1 MSKGDVGIWLPIYIG
16 EMLAMTTRFSTEQIG
31 ALYLLMMDYWKNGEV
46 PHDDKIIAAIT
57 GLSAIKTKTFIKLL
71 LSIQLFESNGEL
83 LFSSYLNDKKETATN
98 NRRVKTE
105 RAKKA
110 ADARWGKNENND
122 SQNSKPTDDKSN
134 AQGVSEPCSSNA
146 NAILEQCPSSSSLSL
161 SSSNN
166 SSLSHLNNN
175 RLDIDPIK
183 DWAAPTLNQT
193 NTLLKNAS
201 SSAPVLD
208 SKAYANHI
216 KNFKTYYTEQ
226 ELKNNPILTDDRRRD
241 VFITWINNDRQYH
254 PKNKKSKGEYY
265 ESASKTNQKN
275 ASGDAF
281 DYAAHYVE
289 QGQQDVDAYFDRMA

>member
-1 MSKGDVGIWLPIYIG
+1 MSKSDDVGIWLPVYIG
-16 EMLAMTTRFSTEQIG
+16 EMLAMTTRFSTEQVG
-31 ALYLLMMDYWKNGEV
+31 ALYLLMMDYWKNGEI

-122 SQNSKPTDDKSN
+122 SQKSKPADDKTNPQGLSERCLSN
-134 AQGVSEPCSSNA
+134 TNDM
-146 NAILEQCPSSSSLSL
+146 LEQCPSSSSLS
-161 SSSNN
+161 SSNN
-166 SSLSHLNNN
+166 SSLSQLNNN
-175 RLDIDPIK
+175 RLNIDPIK

-216 KNFKTYYTEQ
+216 KSFKTYYTEQ

-254 PKNKKSKGEYY
+254 PKNKKSKGEHY

>member
-1 MSKGDVGIWLPIYIG
+1 MSKDDVGIWLPIYIG

-83 LFSSYLNDKKETATN
+83 LFSSYLNHKKETATN

-122 SQNSKPTDDKSN
+122 SQNSKPADDKSN
-134 AQGVSEPCSSNA
+134 AQGVSELCLSNA
-146 NAILEQCPSSSSLSL
+146 NDMLEQCPSSSP
-161 SSSNN
+161 SSIT
-166 SSLSHLNNN
+166 SLSHSVTQDKNF
-175 RLDIDPIK
+175 PIK
-183 DWAAPTLNQT
+183 NWTTPSLTEAN
-193 NTLLKNAS
+193 NMLKN
-201 SSAPVLD
+201 SAPHVPIL
-208 SKAYANHI
+208 SNSAYEQHI
-216 KNFKTYYTEQ
+216 TTFKNYYTEQ
-226 ELKNNPILTDDRRRD
+226 ELLDRPILTDKRRCD
-241 VFITWINNDRQYH
+241 VLIAWISNDRQYQS
-254 PKNKKSKGEYY
+254 KNKKSKGEHY

-275 ASGDAF
+275 ASGNAF
-281 DYAAHYVE
+281 DHAAHYIE
-289 QGQQDVDAYFDRMA
+289 QGQQDVDSYFDRMA

>member
-1 MSKGDVGIWLPIYIG
+1 MNKSDDVGIWLPIYIG
-16 EMLAMTTRFSTEQIG
+16 EMLAMTTRFSTEQVG

-57 GLSAIKTKTFIKLL
+57 GLSAIKTKTFINLL

-83 LFSSYLNDKKETATN
+83 LFSSYLNDQKETATN

-122 SQNSKPTDDKSN
+122 SQNSKPVDDKTN
-134 AQGVSEPCSSNA
+134 PQGLSEPCLSNTKDM
-146 NAILEQCPSSSSLSL
+146 LEQCPSSSSL

-175 RLDIDPIK
+175 RLNIDPIK
-183 DWAAPTLNQT
+183 DWAVPTLNQT

-216 KNFKTYYTEQ
+216 KSFKTYYTEQ
-226 ELKNNPILTDDRRRD
+226 ELKNNSILTDDRRRD
-241 VFITWINNDRQYH
+241 MFITWINNDRQYH
-254 PKNKKSKGEYY
+254 PKNKKSKGEHY

-281 DYAAHYVE
+281 DYATHYVE

>member
-1 MSKGDVGIWLPIYIG
+1 MSKDDVGIWLPVYIG

-110 ADARWGKNENND
+110 ADARWGKHESIDN
-122 SQNSKPTDDKSN
+122 QNLKSADDETN
-134 AQGVSEPCSSNA
+134 AQGVSESCLSNA
-146 NAILEQCPSSSSLSL
+146 NDMLEQCPSSSS
-161 SSSNN
+161 SSS
-166 SSLSHLNNN
+166 SITSLSHSVTQNK
-175 RLDIDPIK
+175 IFPIK
-183 DWAAPTLNQT
+183 NWTTPSLTEAN
-193 NTLLKNAS
+193 NMLKN
-201 SSAPVLD
+201 SAPHVPIL
-208 SKAYANHI
+208 SNSAYEQHI
-216 KNFKTYYTEQ
+216 TTFKNYYTEQ
-226 ELKNNPILTDDRRRD
+226 ELLDRPILTDKRRCD
-241 VFITWINNDRQYH
+241 VLIAWISNDRQYQY
-254 PKNKKSKGEYY
+254 KNKKSKGEHY
-265 ESASKTNQKN
+265 ESASQTNRKN

-281 DYAAHYVE
+281 DHAANYVE
-289 QGQQDVDAYFDRMA
+289 QGQQDVDSYFDRMA

>member
-1 MSKGDVGIWLPIYIG
+1 MSKSDDVGIWLPIYIG
-16 EMLAMTTRFSTEQIG
+16 EMLAMTIRFSTEQIG

-57 GLSAIKTKTFIKLL
+57 GLSPTKTKTFIKLL

-98 NRRVKTE
+98 NRRIKSE
-105 RAKKA
+105 RGKKA
-110 ADARWGKNENND
+110 ADARWGKNENSN
-122 SQNSKPTDDKSN
+122 SQNYKPAHDKSN

-146 NAILEQCPSSSSLSL
+146 NAILEQCPSSSSLS
-161 SSSNN
+161 SSNN

-183 DWAAPTLNQT
+183 DWAAPKLNQT

-216 KNFKTYYTEQ
+216 KSFKTYYTEQ

-241 VFITWINNDRQYH
+241 VFITWINNDRQYP
-254 PKNKKSKGEYY
+254 PKNKKSKGEHY

-281 DYAAHYVE
+281 DYATHYVE
-289 QGQQDVDAYFDRMA
+289 QG

>member
-1 MSKGDVGIWLPIYIG
+1 M
-16 EMLAMTTRFSTEQIG
+16 
-31 ALYLLMMDYWKNGEV
+31 
-46 PHDDKIIAAIT
+46 
-57 GLSAIKTKTFIKLL
+57 
-71 LSIQLFESNGEL
+71 
-83 LFSSYLNDKKETATN
+83 
-98 NRRVKTE
+98 
-105 RAKKA
+105 
-110 ADARWGKNENND
+110 
-122 SQNSKPTDDKSN
+122 
-134 AQGVSEPCSSNA
+134 
-146 NAILEQCPSSSSLSL
+146 LEQCPSSSSL

-183 DWAAPTLNQT
+183 NWAAPTLNQT

-216 KNFKTYYTEQ
+216 KSFKTYYTEQ

-254 PKNKKSKGEYY
+254 PKNKKSKGEHY

>member
-1 MSKGDVGIWLPIYIG
+1 MED
-16 EMLAMTTRFSTEQIG
+16 
-31 ALYLLMMDYWKNGEV
+31 WKNGDN
-46 PHDDKIIAAIT
+46 PHDEKIIAAIT

-83 LFSSYLNDKKETATN
+83 LFSSYLNDKKEAATN

-122 SQNSKPTDDKSN
+122 SQNSKPADDKTN
-134 AQGVSEPCSSNA
+134 PQGLSEPCLSNTKDMP
-146 NAILEQCPSSSSLSL
+146 EQCPSSSSSSL

-166 SSLSHLNNN
+166 SSLSQLNNN
-175 RLDIDPIK
+175 RLNIDPIK
-183 DWAAPTLNQT
+183 DWAAPTLSQT
-193 NTLLKNAS
+193 NTLLKKAS

-226 ELKNNPILTDDRRRD
+226 ELKNNLILTDDRRRD

-254 PKNKKSKGEYY
+254 PKNKKSKGEHY

>member
-1 MSKGDVGIWLPIYIG
+1 MMSKSDDVGIWLPIYIG

-46 PHDDKIIAAIT
+46 PHDDKVIAAIT

-122 SQNSKPTDDKSN
+122 SQNSKPADDKTN
-134 AQGVSEPCSSNA
+134 AQGVSEPCLSNA
-146 NAILEQCPSSSSLSL
+146 NDMLEQCPSSSSLS
-161 SSSNN
+161 SSNN
-166 SSLSHLNNN
+166 SSLSQLNNN
-175 RLDIDPIK
+175 RLNIDPIK

-208 SKAYANHI
+208 SKAYDNHI
-216 KNFKTYYTEQ
+216 KSFKTYYTKQ

-241 VFITWINNDRQYH
+241 VFITWINNDRQYQS
-254 PKNKKSKGEYY
+254 KNKKSKGEHY
-265 ESASKTNQKN
+265 ESHSKTNQKN

-281 DYAAHYVE
+281 DHAANYIE
-289 QGQQDVDAYFDRMA
+289 QGQQDVDAYFDLMA